1 MTIEFS
7 NAQPAK
13 TQSTL
18 SITLLVLSCLFF
30 FIPATLVVLGYYSSL
45 PTGTLISPLP
55 QGVLGANPSP
65 PPPQE
70 VTAVPVIASPEI
82 ESPASAS
89 GSAESN
95 ATQKSALLPANQL
108 ETTVTDPEI
117 LENSQIYL
125 INKTDDKSLYTIK
138 SKSSGQFVLT
148 TNTPSETDR
157 TLEYQVINP

>member
-55 QGVLGANPSP
+55 QGVLTTL
-65 PPPQE
+65 PPQE
-70 VTAVPVIASPEI
+70 VAETPIIASPELENPSTI
-82 ESPASAS
+82 
-89 GSAESN
+89 SAEPVSN

-148 TNTPSETDR
+148 TNTPSEIDR
-157 TLEYQVINP
+157 TLEYQVVTR

>member
-45 PTGTLISPLP
+45 PTGSLISPLP

-65 PPPQE
+65 PPQE
-70 VTAVPVIASPEI
+70 VTAVPVIALPEI

-89 GSAESN
+89 GSTASN

-148 TNTPSETDR
+148 TNTPSEIDR